1 MTFFVVT
8 LSVLVIYLL
17 ILVMVQK
24 KIISM
29 LKEEIKKLSVIDL
42 DKEVDN
48 IIDKMNKDI
57 SVEIGDDVNVKDNTS
72 HLKTYLGIVIV
83 LLTVMSVMMGV
94 SIFFVQFNFGLRM
107 I

>member
-29 LKEEIKKLSVIDL
+29 LKEDIKKLSVIDL
-42 DKEVDN
+42 DKEVDEM
-48 IIDKMNKDI
+48 IEKMNKDI
-57 SVEIGDDVNVKDNTS
+57 SVEIGDGVNVKDNTS
-72 HLKTYLGIVIV
+72 HLKIYLGIIIV
-83 LLTVMSVMMGV
+83 LLTTMSVMMSI
-94 SIFFVQFNFGLRM
+94 SIFSCNSIFV
-107 I
+107 